1 MATEREELIRKARE
15 FANERAD
22 KIAGTHKNKTRKKR
36 KKTWLAEKLFDG
48 DSLEYGFEESIE
60 KDNYGPFPHEIENLA
75 ECVVFA
81 ARQYFLAEAMGLN
94 PKIFWIYGV
103 KNHKYDMNSEVFE
116 VYDHAFIDTDVG
128 RPKRLAIDVQMD
140 MYGYVTYDQFK
151 GEMRVTP
158 NGLTK
163 NTARKFTKLEEITFD
178 EMVDRLIFMRS
189 PEGTIRLLEQGQSMK
204 KFQAMYQFDSEAMTL
219 ETRTHITNELIVN
232 NLLRQRFHFDEEGNE
247 DGSEIEFGSYTKVGW
262 STYENHMK
270 IAQFDERA
278 LTPFFA
284 SLEALMATR
293 YASPWKRRKYSSE
306 IAAEIA
312 SMGLKD
318 FEVDAS
324 KVPEGIDSAEL
335 AEETGRMEAL
345 VRQEYAKLPGN
356 EGAEIFENA
365 LLVRELY
372 RIELEKRKAAGE
384 DHDGFIYPEDERDE
398 ILVDKIEGYY
408 QGMIDFFEFERG
420 NVIRQMKKSHWTHTI
435 PKEHQMFDK
444 AIYARGRSVNL
455 LTSKVRNPDWYND
468 TTDIVRYKRQELEG
482 MTAEQMKERIAAEG
496 GDPYNAYKTIVF
508 RRTVNACKNKTILRN
523 QRVLP
528 KLAKKVKEYVMFMAV
543 KEAVE
548 AGETDI
554 KPEDLY
560 TDALRSVLPQMYK
573 KLRREAAAD

>member
-1 MATEREELIRKARE
+1 
-15 FANERAD
+15 
-22 KIAGTHKNKTRKKR
+22 
-36 KKTWLAEKLFDG
+36 
-48 DSLEYGFEESIE
+48 
-60 KDNYGPFPHEIENLA
+60 
-75 ECVVFA
+75 
-81 ARQYFLAEAMGLN
+81 
-94 PKIFWIYGV
+94 
-103 KNHKYDMNSEVFE
+103 
-116 VYDHAFIDTDVG
+116 
-128 RPKRLAIDVQMD
+128 
-140 MYGYVTYDQFK
+140 
-151 GEMRVTP
+151 
-158 NGLTK
+158 
-163 NTARKFTKLEEITFD
+163 
-178 EMVDRLIFMRS
+178 
-189 PEGTIRLLEQGQSMK
+189 
-204 KFQAMYQFDSEAMTL
+204 
-219 ETRTHITNELIVN
+219 
-232 NLLRQRFHFDEEGNE
+232 
-247 DGSEIEFGSYTKVGW
+247 
-262 STYENHMK
+262 
-270 IAQFDERA
+270 
-278 LTPFFA
+278 
-284 SLEALMATR
+284 
-293 YASPWKRRKYSSE
+293 
-306 IAAEIA
+306 
-312 SMGLKD
+312 
-318 FEVDAS
+318 
-324 KVPEGIDSAEL
+324 
-335 AEETGRMEAL
+335 MEAL

-384 DHDGFIYPEDERDE
+384 DHDGFIYPEEERDD

-528 KLAKKVKEYVMFMAV
+528 RLAKKVKEYVMFMAI
-543 KEAVE
+543 KRAVE

-573 KLRREAAAD
+573 ELRREAAVD